1 MYVGN
6 SVQGIREA
14 GLQLYS
20 VADGCFGSWGTAELC
35 PCMAA
40 LQPTARQLWAC
51 TLQSDAVFVCLSEL
65 PKWSGRPW
73 STRLLTARWY
83 SPSTGWRPCWSARDF
98 WWVFLIG
105 SLTAVSLH
113 LISMQNTPSG
123 YDVFWIDEGH
133 SGQLSN
139 LPTGLNCSR
148 HLFAI
153 SPDLSDTSAQTSWV
167 VLEEQEGKFQPEG
180 KLCRLSS
187 CWSRCFIFLIGSGD
201 SEKSQHLPEFYNCK
215 CRISC
220 TWAIGGC
227 WGRGLS

>member
-123 YDVFWIDEGH
+123 YDDVFWIDEGH
-133 SGQLSN
+133 LGQLSN

-167 VLEEQEGKFQPEG
+167 MFWRSKKENFNQKESFVGHPAADPGALYFWLAQEIQKNLNISQSFTIANAESAALEQ
-180 KLCRLSS
+180 
-187 CWSRCFIFLIGSGD
+187 
-201 SEKSQHLPEFYNCK
+201 
-215 CRISC
+215 
-220 TWAIGGC
+220 
-227 WGRGLS
+227 

>member
-1 MYVGN
+1 MSFISPAGWAEVCNRAISRQAWFCSRGWRLCPQSRPQTADVPRPVSPQQSKNLAARWTKCSPGPCVCFVNLFCFLIWNKKTREAAPSKEIFCNLRGLLLKLISVMYVGN

-83 SPSTGWRPCWSARDF
+83 SPSTGWRPC
-98 WWVFLIG
+98 
-105 SLTAVSLH
+105 
-113 LISMQNTPSG
+113 
-123 YDVFWIDEGH
+123 
-133 SGQLSN
+133 
-139 LPTGLNCSR
+139 
-148 HLFAI
+148 
-153 SPDLSDTSAQTSWV
+153 
-167 VLEEQEGKFQPEG
+167 
-180 KLCRLSS
+180 
-187 CWSRCFIFLIGSGD
+187 
-201 SEKSQHLPEFYNCK
+201 
-215 CRISC
+215 
-220 TWAIGGC
+220 
-227 WGRGLS
+227 

>member
-20 VADGCFGSWGTAELC
+20 VADGCFGSWGNAELC

-105 SLTAVSLH
+105 SLLSHCIWSVCKTHRVDMMMFSGSMRVIRGSWATYPLAWTAVGTCLLFH
-113 LISMQNTPSG
+113 LISQIPVLRRAESCSG
-123 YDVFWIDEGH
+123 GA
-133 SGQLSN
+133 
-139 LPTGLNCSR
+139 R
-148 HLFAI
+148 RKI
-153 SPDLSDTSAQTSWV
+153 STRRK
-167 VLEEQEGKFQPEG
+167 VL
-180 KLCRLSS
+180 
-187 CWSRCFIFLIGSGD
+187 
-201 SEKSQHLPEFYNCK
+201 
-215 CRISC
+215 
-220 TWAIGGC
+220 
-227 WGRGLS
+227 

>member
-123 YDVFWIDEGH
+123 YDDVFWIDEGH

-139 LPTGLNCSR
+139 LPTGWTAVGTCLLFHLISQIPVLRRAGSCSGGAR
-148 HLFAI
+148 RKI
-153 SPDLSDTSAQTSWV
+153 STRRK
-167 VLEEQEGKFQPEG
+167 VL
-180 KLCRLSS
+180 
-187 CWSRCFIFLIGSGD
+187 
-201 SEKSQHLPEFYNCK
+201 
-215 CRISC
+215 
-220 TWAIGGC
+220 
-227 WGRGLS
+227 